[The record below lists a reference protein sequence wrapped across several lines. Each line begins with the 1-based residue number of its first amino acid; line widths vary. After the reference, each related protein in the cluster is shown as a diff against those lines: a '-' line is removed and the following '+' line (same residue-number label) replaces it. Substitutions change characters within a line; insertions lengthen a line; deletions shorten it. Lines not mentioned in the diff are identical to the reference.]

1 MAYKLNFTPIQIKF
15 IRTGSL
21 FTSVRY
27 SELVQLWKYSG
38 GEYPK
43 VPSSLIKKLERLE
56 ILEIARSEHENIY
69 NFNSEKVEE
78 MFTRTG
84 LSITFPSHSKPSS
97 PLSEKASSFE
107 QKFEVHDQL
116 LYKVCLSNLGQ
127 FKAYEIKFP
136 KERNIKTNRIVPD
149 AIYHLRNESDNFLY
163 LEFDNLTEGSIDFS
177 SKLPRYIQY
186 YEEIYTSEIHSSMSL
201 IFVFNGEPLVR
212 ISHLL
217 TALSLTLTV
226 DRTAVYDWLQNHKEF
241 NVYFLT
247 EGLWHNLGSEI
258 ANIPYGISPRLESFN
273 VLNFIDKT
281 HDSLA
286 VREHYKKILNQVI
299 SDEKI
304 SKENDE
310 LNLFNTSD
318 YELPNVHKKLFT

>member
-1 MAYKLNFTPIQIKF
+1 MGYKQNFTPTQAKF
-15 IRTGSL
+15 IQTGVL
-21 FTSVRY
+21 FTNLRY
-27 SELVQLWKYSG
+27 SELVQIWKHSG

-43 VPSSLIKKLERLE
+43 VPSSVIKKLERLG

-69 NFNSEKVEE
+69 NFNNKKVVDI
-78 MFTRTG
+78 FTRAG
-84 LSITFPSHSKPSS
+84 LSTTLPSDSKLAYRHSD
-97 PLSEKASSFE
+97 KANTFE
-107 QKFEVHDQL
+107 QKFEAHDQL
-116 LYKVCLSNLGQ
+116 LYKVCLNNLAQ
-127 FKAYEIKFP
+127 FKGYEINFP

-149 AIYHLRNESDNFLY
+149 AIYNLRNESDYFLY